1 MGQTLDR
8 DTFSDAEYREFADR
22 THEQLRALAFLLARD
37 SFGAGECSIGAE
49 LELNIIGR
57 DGRPLGIN
65 RMVLAEAHDP
75 RCTYELDRFNV
86 EANLTPVA
94 ASGAPFSAIGAE
106 MRSLMDLL
114 STTAAAHGGRIVP
127 VGILPTLTAEDLQRD
142 ALTDLPRFRALANG
156 LRRWRESP
164 FRLRMD
170 GADPLD
176 VMASDITF
184 EGANTSLQL
193 HLRTQVADFA
203 RTYNAAQLVTPIALA
218 LGTNSPVFCGHRL
231 WDETRV
237 ALFKQSLDHRDAEAV
252 RRRLPARVSY
262 GYGWVRQGA
271 WELFAEAASLYPP
284 IMPRLEEEREDAM
297 GMARLGGL
305 PRLREL
311 RLHQGTVW
319 RWNRAIYD
327 PGLGGHLRIEFRA
340 LPAGP
345 TTADMMA
352 SAAFLIGLTVAFRDR
367 VDALLPTMP
376 FLYCETNFYRAAQ
389 DGIESTLLWPDA
401 EAPSPRLVS
410 VRELAGRL
418 LPLAAEG
425 LSSLGVN
432 DAEIARCQDVIEGR
446 IATRTTGSRWQR
458 RALARMADGKP
469 TPEMLARMLE
479 GYLTEMRT
487 GRPVH
492 EWRDSV

>member
-1 MGQTLDR
+1 MGRSLDR
-8 DTFSDAEYREFADR
+8 DSFTDDEFREFAER
-22 THEQLRALAFLLARD
+22 TQEQLKALSLVFARED
-37 SFGAGECSIGAE
+37 FGEGATSIGAE
-49 LELNIIGR
+49 LELDIVDGN
-57 DGRPLGIN
+57 GRPLGIN
-65 RMVLAEAHDP
+65 RAVLAETVDP
-75 RCTYELDRFNV
+75 RCTLELDRFNL
-86 EANLTPVA
+86 EINLTPVLA
-94 ASGAPFSAIGAE
+94 AGTPFTHVGAE
-106 MRSLMDLL
+106 MKTLMGHL
-114 STTAAAHGGRIVP
+114 SDAALPRGGRIVAI
-127 VGILPTLTAEDLQRD
+127 GILPTLRESDLQRD
-142 ALTDLPRFRALANG
+142 ALTDLPRYRALSNG
-156 LRRWRESP
+156 LKRWREAP

-176 VMASDITF
+176 VTADDITF

-193 HLRTQVADFA
+193 HLRTTVAEFA
-203 RTYNAAQLVTPIALA
+203 RTYNAAQLVTPVALA
-218 LGTNSPVFCGHRL
+218 LGSNSPVFCGHRL

-262 GYGWVRQGA
+262 GYGWVRQGP

-284 IMPRLEEEREDAM
+284 IIPRLEEEREDCL
-297 GMARLGGL
+297 GIARAGGV
-305 PRLREL
+305 PALREL

-327 PGLGGHLRIEFRA
+327 GGMGGHVRIEFRA

-352 SAAFLIGLTVAFRDR
+352 SAAFLIGLTVAFRDK

-389 DGIESTLLWPDA
+389 DGIESTLLWPEPD
-401 EAPSPRLVS
+401 APSPRMVS
-410 VRELAGRL
+410 ARELAGRL

-425 LSSLGVN
+425 LATLGVE
-432 DAEIARCQDVIEGR
+432 DAEITRCQDVIEGR
-446 IATRTTGSRWQR
+446 LATRTTGARWQR
-458 RALARMADGKP
+458 RALASLAATQP
-469 TPEMLARMLE
+469 TAEMLQRMLE
-479 GYLTEMRT
+479 GYVREART

-492 EWRDSV
+492 EWREGV